1 MKQMKRLTVKEE
13 EIMRIF
19 WEHGP
24 MFVRELLSFY
34 DEPKPHY
41 NTVSTLVRGL
51 EEKGFVGY
59 KAYGN
64 TYQYYALV
72 SEKEYKS
79 SALKEVVSQYYNNS
93 YINVVSSFIE
103 EEGMSVDELKS
114 LIEYIEQSK
123 RRSNLSL
130 VYRKIRF
137 LFYGQTT
144 FNLKTQWELFYSIC

>member
-1 MKQMKRLTVKEE
+1 MKQMKRLTTKEE

-24 MFVRELLSFY
+24 MIVRELLSFY

-64 TYQYYALV
+64 TYQYYALI

-103 EEGMSVDELKS
+103 EEGMSVDELKA
-114 LIEYIEQSK
+114 LIEYIEQGK
-123 RRSNLSL
+123 KKN
-130 VYRKIRF
+130 
-137 LFYGQTT
+137 
-144 FNLKTQWELFYSIC
+144 

>member
-1 MKQMKRLTVKEE
+1 M
-13 EIMRIF
+13 
-19 WEHGP
+19 
-24 MFVRELLSFY
+24 
-34 DEPKPHY
+34 
-41 NTVSTLVRGL
+41 
-51 EEKGFVGY
+51 GY

-130 VYRKIRF
+130 VYRTDTIF
-137 LFYGQTT
+137 ILWTNNF
-144 FNLKTQWELFYSIC
+144 

>member
-1 MKQMKRLTVKEE
+1 MKGLTVKEE
-13 EIMRIF
+13 ELMGYF
-19 WEHGP
+19 WEKGP
-24 MFVRELLSFY
+24 LFVKQLLEFY
-34 DEPKPHY
+34 DEPRPHF
-41 NTVSTLVRGL
+41 NTLSTIVRGL
-51 EEKGFVGY
+51 EEKGFLHHEVF
-59 KAYGN
+59 GN

-123 RRSNLSL
+123 
-130 VYRKIRF
+130 K
-137 LFYGQTT
+137 
-144 FNLKTQWELFYSIC
+144 KK